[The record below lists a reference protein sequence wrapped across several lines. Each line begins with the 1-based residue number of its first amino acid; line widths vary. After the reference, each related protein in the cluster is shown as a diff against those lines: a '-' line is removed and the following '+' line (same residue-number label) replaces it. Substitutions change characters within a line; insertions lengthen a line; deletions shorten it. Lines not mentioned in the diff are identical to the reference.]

1 VGALGGN
8 GVGVAVGDGIGVGV
22 GVGPESNAKT
32 ADTFLEESM
41 VTTQVPEP
49 EQSPLHDVKW

>member
-1 VGALGGN
+1 
-8 GVGVAVGDGIGVGV
+8 VGDGIGVGV